1 MASTAIDKTYFHPF
15 VKFFYIGDD
24 RKKFSVMQNIVD
36 RTNVYGLKKSE
47 EAIATLDLALQYC
60 VESKISMKDA
70 IGLVDD
76 GKKFIDV
83 MQFLLDILSNKEI
96 DDAIALKTVNNFKI
110 ILFFGRYLAN
120 NTHEANH
127 FIHGFFIQFSRFCF
141 NINSEGC
148 PSIGKPLDIN

>member
-110 ILFFGRYLAN
+110 IL
-120 NTHEANH
+120 EK
-127 FIHGFFIQFSRFCF
+127 IQI
-141 NINSEGC
+141 INAALTVYIE
-148 PSIGKPLDIN
+148 IDKAQDEIKNGKTISHKQMLSYVQA